1 MDPAKPS
8 PHLLPN
14 PDLANLFFSF
24 FFLASPLARQAKP
37 KSLSMPRRR
46 LKLRCL
52 LLAACPGLAQL
63 QVEQVQPPA
72 IVNNIGRMGLAGQ
85 YSGISQYTYVGQQ
98 AQTDTTPY
106 FDSIISQL
114 DSDEFIHHGKTDGR
128 VTDRCQINEMVY
140 LTGNFTKVGSTST
153 PGGLLAFNASSGE
166 FSPIARNFNGEI
178 STLYCD
184 TSNNT
189 IYAGGNF
196 TFQNASGVAVF
207 TPGDNSWSLPGFG
220 GFATGAHVNSI
231 TYFNENIIFGGQ
243 FNGLSNESY
252 TKLDTTTNS
261 TTNVTTQ
268 DPQRVSFH
276 AADVFGGG
284 SLEGSDPRNI
294 VCPSDTSIWRMHQG
308 SVGSWNA
315 LWPYSFNPTR
325 IRIYN
330 LREAGAGVSTFRL
343 LSFPSNGIMNLTFTN
358 SSRPEPYYCD
368 AWCSLPMSSDQE
380 YVDFEFVNPIATRGL
395 HIDVLDTYNA
405 NGGLSG
411 VEIFHDDA
419 FTYANDTLNQVDSC
433 SGTSASGSS
442 QLVGDFQNPD
452 VSGTTYLS
460 VDVQNAAQ
468 SEAISVKLNPNIT
481 RAGNYSVTLYTP
493 GCVQDGTCDRRG
505 GVNVVVYAREQDEPK
520 TLTLS
525 QTNNYDKYEVL
536 HTGLFDKPSDSFTP
550 SVTIKPIIN
559 PEFPFRFV
567 ADRLETVLHSVAVKD
582 SLTIRNLFE
591 FDSANFTSLDKDSLP
606 VGNTTIN
613 YAGALLNSSDSVNA
627 LFVED
632 NNIFVGGNFS
642 GNGPL
647 GAGMFKIGKDKPAAE
662 TLNDTGFSGQ
672 INGFQSFSQD
682 RFIVFGNF
690 STDNKSIR
698 NVAFYNIANDSWSP
712 IQGGIDGE
720 VTNANVLKI
729 ANQSLVGFS
738 GNFTNVYT
746 NSSLALTS
754 KNSAFYFPDE
764 RSWFQESSLNQYYL
778 KARLSQWTSYNNTM
792 MYAGSVV
799 WYDSAS
805 SGASFL
811 KDDLSLSSTPY
822 TFVPNPVM
830 GNSTRLTSRN
840 TILQSSENSVNA
852 GAFANSTTMILAGH
866 FSAKSQNSTFHNLL
880 MVDSDS
886 GQVTGLPNGTID
898 LTSTFQELFVQD
910 NMLYAGGSI
919 TGQVANHQV
928 SGLVFYDL
936 KQGGY
941 SSTQPPGLTGDQAVV
956 TSVEVRPNT
965 NDLVVAGS
973 FEQAGGLACT
983 SFCIFD
989 LSSNRWKSPTP
1000 GLTGLV
1006 SSMAFIGNDVLIL
1019 AGDLTLNS
1027 TNVFLAQYDFGTM
1040 QYTTFEGQSSTLP
1053 GPINSFVLNGNGVD
1067 SVFASGLDSSTGN
1080 AYVSHWNGTAWNSID
1095 SVMKSGSVI
1104 TKLVLLELATHH
1116 TENSVLAEN
1125 QVLLMSGNIELDNFG
1140 NASGV
1145 FFDGTSYQAAYLTTT
1160 DDGQSGV
1167 INSFFSQQSKSFSL
1181 IPGQNHMRRGVVVVI
1196 SMAIAFGLIFML
1208 VGLGLLV
1215 AFIRRRREGYT
1226 AAPNRVSETEMAETI
1241 PPETLF
1247 EELNSS
1253 SRQPRRRV
1261 SGML

>member
-1 MDPAKPS
+1 
-8 PHLLPN
+8 
-14 PDLANLFFSF
+14 
-24 FFLASPLARQAKP
+24 
-37 KSLSMPRRR
+37 
-46 LKLRCL
+46 
-52 LLAACPGLAQL
+52 LAACPGLAQL

-114 DSDEFIHHGKTDGR
+114 DSDEFIHHGTTDGR
-128 VTDRCQINEMVY
+128 VNDRCQIDEMVY
-140 LTGNFTKVGSTST
+140 LTGNFTKVGSKST

-166 FSPIARNFNGEI
+166 FAPIDRNFNGTI

-184 TSNNT
+184 TSNKT

-196 TFQNASGVAVF
+196 TFKNASGVAVF
-207 TPGDNSWSLPGFG
+207 TPADNSWSLPEFG

-231 TYFNENIIFGGQ
+231 TYFNRNIIFGGQ
-243 FNGLSNESY
+243 FSGLANESY
-252 TKLDTTTNS
+252 TNLNSNTNS
-261 TTNVTTQ
+261 TSNVTAQ

-284 SLEGSDPRNI
+284 SLEGTDPRSI
-294 VCPSDTSIWRMHQG
+294 VCPSNTSSWRMQQG

-330 LREAGAGVSTFRL
+330 LRETGAGVSTFRL

-358 SSRPEPYYCD
+358 SSRPDPYYCD

-380 YVDFEFVNPIATRGL
+380 YVDFEFVNPIDTRGL
-395 HIDVLDTYNA
+395 HIDVLDTYNSK
-405 NGGLSG
+405 GGLSG
-411 VEIFHDDA
+411 IEVFHDDA
-419 FTYANDTLNQVDSC
+419 FTYANNTLNQVDSC
-433 SGTSASGSS
+433 AGTSASGSS
-442 QLVGDFQNPD
+442 QLEGDFQNPD
-452 VSGTTYLS
+452 VSGITYLS
-460 VDVQNAAQ
+460 IDVQSAAQ

-481 RAGNYSVTLYTP
+481 RAGNYSVTLFTP
-493 GCVQDGTCDRRG
+493 GCVQDGTCGRRS
-505 GVNVVVYAREQDEPK
+505 GVNVVVRAREQDDPT
-520 TLTLS
+520 TLTLY
-525 QTNNYDKYEVL
+525 QTNNYDKYDL
-536 HTGLFDKPSDSFTP
+536 LFTGMFDKPSDSFAP
-550 SVTIKPIIN
+550 SVTIRPISN
-559 PEFPFRFV
+559 PEIPFRFV
-567 ADRLETVLHSVAVKD
+567 ADRLQTVLHSVAVKD
-582 SLTIRNLFE
+582 SLTIRNIFE
-591 FDSANFTSLDKDSLP
+591 FDGSNFTSLDNNSLP

-613 YAGALLNSSDSVNA
+613 HAGALLNISDSVHA
-627 LFVED
+627 LFVEGD
-632 NNIFVGGNFS
+632 NLFVGGNFS
-642 GNGPL
+642 SNGPL
-647 GAGMFKIGKDKPAAE
+647 GAGMFKIGKDVSAAE
-662 TLNDTGFSGQ
+662 TLNDTGFAGHV
-672 INGFQSFSQD
+672 NGFQSFSQD

-698 NVAFYNIANDSWSP
+698 NIAFYSIANDSWSP
-712 IQGGIDGE
+712 VQGGIDGE
-720 VTNANVLKI
+720 VTNANVLKV

-738 GNFTNVYT
+738 GNFTKVYT
-746 NSSLALTS
+746 NSSRALTS

-764 RSWFQESSLNQYYL
+764 KSWFQESSLNQYYL
-778 KARLSQWTSYNNTM
+778 KARLSQWATYNNTTI
-792 MYAGSVV
+792 YAGSVV

-811 KDDLSLSSTPY
+811 KDDLSLSRTPY
-822 TFVPNPVM
+822 TFTPNPVA

-852 GAFANSTTMILAGH
+852 GAFANSTMMILAGH
-866 FSAKSQNSTFHNLL
+866 FSAESQNSTFHNLI

-886 GQVTGLPNGTID
+886 GHVKGLPNGTID
-898 LTSTFQELFVQD
+898 LTSTFHELFVQ
-910 NMLYAGGSI
+910 NNILYAGGSL

-928 SGLVFYDL
+928 SGLVFFDL
-936 KQGGY
+936 KKGDY

-956 TSVEVRPNT
+956 TSVEVRPNS

-989 LSSNRWKSPTP
+989 LNSNRWKSPTP
-1000 GLTGLV
+1000 GLSGLV
-1006 SSMAFIGNDVLIL
+1006 SSMAFIGNDLLVF
-1019 AGDLTLNS
+1019 AGDLTLNN

-1040 QYTTFEGQSSTLP
+1040 QYTTFAGQSSTLP

-1080 AYVSHWNGTAWNSID
+1080 AYVSHWNGTVWNSID
-1095 SVMKSGSVI
+1095 SVMKPGSVI
-1104 TKLVLLELATHH
+1104 TELVLLELATHH
-1116 TENSVLAEN
+1116 TENNVLAAN
-1125 QVLLMSGNIELDNFG
+1125 QVLLISGNIELDNFG

-1167 INSFFSQQSKSFSL
+1167 VNSFFSQQSKSFSL

-1196 SMAIAFGLIFML
+1196 SMAIAFGLIFLL

-1215 AFIRRRREGYT
+1215 AFFRRRGEGYT
-1226 AAPNRVSETEMAETI
+1226 PAPNRVSETEMAETI

-1247 EELNSS
+1247 EELNST